1 MTSQE
6 LKILCLS
13 SSARLPALI
22 KSVYGAIPHKLI
34 VVQTFEKLY
43 LQQQK
48 QRFDLFVLD
57 IEKREALGKHIQKI
71 RLANPAIHIIIIEE
85 NYDRMEQFVHI
96 PGLFFISRGEMLSK
110 LPLILGEAYSV
121 VKKNIFNSLDYFS
134 LLKSG
139 FDSLRIF
146 VVIISG
152 SGQIIFMNKAA
163 RDLLHVEESDYA
175 NFVFQ
180 EIVSEGEATWKYLK
194 EQCLN
199 EKKTVERYKI
209 DFKNGQNEVFSKS
222 MVIEPI
228 ILEKSYLLLQE
239 CGVQGR
245 DELIC
250 AEREYELLNNFAD
263 SVANEL
269 LNPVN
274 VFSGRLQMLAASEPA
289 KDEYAQKNIAVLRKQ
304 VERINELMDKL
315 LTFAR
320 LKQNAIPQKI
330 NFNELLKRVLLT
342 PSLQPWL
349 NNEHFS
355 IEFDLDA
362 NAPVISGLLAQFDL
376 LMKLIL
382 DLGFNCLG
390 SEGKICIQT
399 TVKDEWLSV
408 KMELFYERAVFGD
421 EATLESYLGRK
432 GQGKHYS
439 SIESTIIRQL
449 LHQYNSKYTILQ
461 EEQNKERLELLI
473 PVTNS
478 K

>member
-34 VVQTFEKLY
+34 VVHTFEALY

-48 QRFDLFVLD
+48 QRYDLFVLD
-57 IEKREALGKHIQKI
+57 NEKREALEKHIQKI
-71 RLANPAIHIIIIEE
+71 RLANPGLHIIIIED
-85 NYDRMEQFVHI
+85 NYDKMEQFVHI
-96 PGLFFISRGEMLSK
+96 PDLFFISRSEMLSK
-110 LPLILGEAYSV
+110 LPLILGEAYSG

-139 FDSLRIF
+139 FDSLRTFIA
-146 VVIISG
+146 ILSG
-152 SGQIIFMNKAA
+152 SGQIIFLNKAA
-163 RDLLHVEESDYA
+163 RDLLHVAESDYA

-180 EIVSEGEATWKYLK
+180 EIVTEGEATWKYLK
-194 EQCLN
+194 EQCLS
-199 EKKTVERYKI
+199 EKKTIEGYKI
-209 DFKNGQNEVFSKS
+209 DFKNGQNEVFPKS

-239 CGVQGR
+239 SGVQDK

-263 SVANEL
+263 SIANEL

-274 VFSGRLQMLAASEPA
+274 VFSGRLQMLAASEPV
-289 KDEYAQKNIAVLRKQ
+289 KDESVQKNIAVLRKQ
-304 VERINELMDKL
+304 VERISELMEKL

-320 LKQNAIPQKI
+320 LKQDAIPQKI
-330 NFNELLKRVLLT
+330 NFNELLKRVLLAPT
-342 PSLQPWL
+342 LQPWL

-355 IEFDLDA
+355 IEFDLHAD
-362 NAPVISGLLAQFDL
+362 APVISGLLAQFDL

-390 SEGKICIQT
+390 SEGKIRIQT
-399 TVKDEWLSV
+399 TAKDEWLAV
-408 KMELFYERAVFGD
+408 NMELFYGRAVFGD
-421 EATLESYLGRK
+421 ESTLNSYLDRK
-432 GQGKHYS
+432 GQGKHCN

-449 LHQYNSKYTILQ
+449 LHQYNSRYTIIQ